1 VERAYLARQLV
12 HCTLPHRDPGDV
24 PVWTRTNGALT
35 LVIQRGYDDYA
46 KKLMGYP
53 WGSIPRLLL
62 FWINSEAVR
71 TKSRHLEWGAA
82 YNGTGKRSDS
92 RRLREQM
99 LRLFARISFQ
109 QSSADS
115 RRWLNMEVTAD
126 GELW

>member
-1 VERAYLARQLV
+1 MSELA
-12 HCTLPHRDPGDV
+12 
-24 PVWTRTNGALT
+24 
-35 LVIQRGYDDYA
+35 
-46 KKLMGYP
+46 
-53 WGSIPRLLL
+53 S
-62 FWINSEAVR
+62 
-71 TKSRHLEWGAA
+71 

-99 LRLFARISFQ
+99 LRLFARISYQ